1 MEEGSVKDLTL
12 RQVVA
17 GSTGRRPVVP
27 IMTKTQRN
35 YDLLTDEVLFNRYRG
50 GEAEAFDELLRRNKN
65 LLYSLI
71 LRYSRSHS
79 IADEIFQEV
88 FLKVFRN
95 KELFREAVSFK
106 AWLVTIC
113 KNTCIDYTRRQNRTV
128 RTEPLDDVTSEDN
141 HALSERVASDLPTP
155 EDSLNVQF
163 ESEELKT
170 LLDRLPEEQ
179 RETFY
184 LKVIMELTFEEIG
197 ESMQCS
203 TNTAKSRFRYALET
217 LRGLVRRKR
226 LLRAV

>member
-1 MEEGSVKDLTL
+1 MESSK
-12 RQVVA
+12 
-17 GSTGRRPVVP
+17 
-27 IMTKTQRN
+27 RN
-35 YDLLTDEVLFNRYRG
+35 YDLLTDEVLFNRYCG
-50 GEAEAFDELLRRNKN
+50 GDAPAFDELLRRNKS
-65 LLYSLI
+65 LIYSLI
-71 LRYSRSHS
+71 LRYTHSHS

-95 KELFREAVSFK
+95 KDLFREAVSFK

-113 KNTCIDYTRRQNRTV
+113 KNTCIDYTRRQGRTLK
-128 RTEPLDDVTSEDN
+128 TQSLDDAGSGDN
-141 HALSERVASDLPTP
+141 HALAERVASDQLTP
-155 EDSLNVQF
+155 EESLNLSF
-163 ESEELKT
+163 EDKELKEI
-170 LLDRLPEEQ
+170 LQRLPEEQ